1 MSGDDEVT
9 ATDRAL
15 PIDSASAEEQEAAR
29 REAAHGELIAAHE
42 EQLAA
47 ARASAIEAGRRKG
60 GAAGAAMA
68 GAMLAV
74 AEIYEGPP
82 KEDAPVTVESSS
94 DPTDIDKDGVDVTV
108 GEVDVSS
115 PPLERIDPVAG
126 DARKRPQL

>member
-1 MSGDDEVT
+1 MSGDDDLT
-9 ATDRAL
+9 PTDRVF
-15 PIDSASAEEQEAAR
+15 PDEASAEEREAAR
-29 REAAHGELIAAHE
+29 VAAAHAELIAAHE

-82 KEDAPVTVESSS
+82 KEDTPVTVEASS

-115 PPLERIDPVAG
+115 PPLERIDPVVG
-126 DARKRPQL
+126 DTRKRPRL

>member
-1 MSGDDEVT
+1 MRGDGELT
-9 ATDRAL
+9 PTDRVF
-15 PIDSASAEEQEAAR
+15 PDDPSAEEREAAR
-29 REAAHGELIAAHE
+29 LAAAHAEFIADHE

-60 GAAGAAMA
+60 GVAGAAMA

-82 KEDAPVTVESSS
+82 KEDAPVTVEASS
-94 DPTDIDKDGVDVTV
+94 DPTDIDTDGVDVTV

-115 PPLERIDPVAG
+115 PPLERLDPVVG
-126 DARKRPQL
+126 DTRKRPRL

>member
-1 MSGDDEVT
+1 MRGDGELT
-9 ATDRAL
+9 PTDRVF
-15 PIDSASAEEQEAAR
+15 PDDPSAEEREAAR
-29 REAAHGELIAAHE
+29 LAAAHAEFIADHE

-60 GAAGAAMA
+60 GVAGAAMA

-82 KEDAPVTVESSS
+82 KEDAPVTVEASS
-94 DPTDIDKDGVDVTV
+94 DPTDIDRDGVEVHV

-115 PPLERIDPVAG
+115 PALERLDPVVG
-126 DARKRPQL
+126 DSRKRPRV